1 MKSITITKQGLLTTI
16 QDEGRFGQLRHGIP
30 TGGAVDRWALRWAN
44 LLVGNTAGAAGLEVT
59 MMGPEL
65 TANDDLIIAVTGAD
79 LSPELDGSALP
90 MWTSVPMKK
99 GSRLAFR
106 EPKQGARAYI
116 AFHGGISVPLAAG
129 SRSTFVRAGL
139 GGLDGRE
146 LRSGDVLDIG
156 AAYKMPGRRR
166 LPFEL
171 QPDYSRRTLRIIEGP
186 DQELIGSSALQA
198 FYQTSFHVSSE
209 LDRMG
214 IRLKGPELPI
224 AGGNTGVSDATV
236 PGMIQLPSGG
246 SPVLLLADRQT
257 SGGYPRI
264 GAVIQEDLSTAAQ
277 LIPDDEIGFR
287 AVTLEEAHELYKK
300 RESIWRLMQRL
311 HAV

>member
-1 MKSITITKQGLLTTI
+1 MKTITITKQGLLTTI

-44 LLVGNTAGAAGLEVT
+44 LLVANDAGAAGLEVT
-59 MMGPEL
+59 MMGPGL
-65 TANDDLIIAVTGAD
+65 TANDDIVIAVTGAD

-90 MWTSVPMKK
+90 MWTSVQMKK

-106 EPKQGARAYI
+106 QPKQGARAYV
-116 AFHGGISVPLAAG
+116 AFHGGISVPLESG

-146 LRSGDVLDIG
+146 LRAGDVLHIG
-156 AAYKMPGRRR
+156 AESRRPGRRR
-166 LPFEL
+166 LPVEL
-171 QPDYSRRTLRIIEGP
+171 QPDYSRRELRIIEGP
-186 DQELIGSSALQA
+186 DQQLIGEAALHT
-198 FYQTSFHVSSE
+198 FYDTSFHVSSE

-214 IRLKGPELPI
+214 IRLTGPSLPI

-277 LIPDDEIGFR
+277 LIPDDEIRFQ
-287 AVTLEEAHELYKK
+287 AVSLEEAHALYKK
-300 RESIWRLMQRL
+300 RESVWRLMHRL
-311 HAV
+311 HAM